1 MTEEQG
7 ESHRPAEGQS
17 AVATAFESLA
27 SWVPPWAREVPELR
41 IEPAADSP
49 PIPPLADAAAVDP
62 TAPDAPLADASG
74 ADVASAGASVTDPAA
89 ANGVAADGVD
99 AVTGGA
105 GVATGGVDAVT
116 GGVETVTDGAGVATD
131 GAPAEPESSPSPE
144 FGPQEKEVG
153 RFAYGDAD
161 DLPDPE
167 QFAPGLTDQQL
178 RGALEAI
185 MLVVDNPVTPV
196 VLAQVL
202 EEPTTRVEAM
212 LEQLRAEYD
221 RPGSG
226 IDLRQVAGGWRFYTK
241 PDYASYVERFVL
253 DGQQIRLTQAAL
265 ETLAVVAYKQPVTRS
280 RVSAIRGVNCDGVM
294 KTLLTRGLI
303 EECGTEESGAHL
315 YRTTQLFLEKLG
327 INSVEDLPSLAQYL
341 PENLDEIEA
350 S

>member
-7 ESHRPAEGQS
+7 ESHPQNEGRS
-17 AVATAFESLA
+17 SVSTAFESLAA
-27 SWVPPWAREVPELR
+27 SWVPPWAREVPQLQ

-49 PIPPLADAAAVDP
+49 PAPSADA
-62 TAPDAPLADASG
+62 T
-74 ADVASAGASVTDPAA
+74 
-89 ANGVAADGVD
+89 
-99 AVTGGA
+99 
-105 GVATGGVDAVT
+105 
-116 GGVETVTDGAGVATD
+116 
-131 GAPAEPESSPSPE
+131 PSPE

-153 RFAYGDAD
+153 RFAYGDAE

-167 QFAPGLTDQQL
+167 QFVPGMSDEQL
-178 RGALEAI
+178 RGALESI
-185 MLVVDNPVTPV
+185 LLVVDNPVTTV

-212 LEQLRAEYD
+212 LQQMKADYD
-221 RPGSG
+221 RPGCG

-265 ETLAVVAYKQPVTRS
+265 ETLAVVAYKQPVTRA
-280 RVSAIRGVNCDGVM
+280 RVSAIRGVNSDAVM
-294 KTLLTRGLI
+294 KTLVTRGLI
-303 EECGTEESGAHL
+303 EECGTEENGAHL